1 MLKKIPTSPA
11 KVIFLLLLIM
21 LGAQAFT
28 GQQGIL
34 MWRQYAIEAD
44 ELAKQKQILEA
55 KKGDL
60 ENQIKLL
67 KSQSPNQDFVEEQA
81 LVKLDMVAAN
91 DKIINL
97 PK

>member
-1 MLKKIPTSPA
+1 MIKKIPTSPA

-34 MWRQYAIEAD
+34 MWRQYAIESDALARQKQ
-44 ELAKQKQILEA
+44 ELAL
-55 KKGDL
+55 KKTQL

-67 KSQSPNQDFVEEQA
+67 KSQAPNQDFIEEQA
-81 LVKLDMVAAN
+81 LQKLDMVAAQ
-91 DKIINL
+91 DKIIKL
-97 PK
+97 PN